1 MLEFSYICGAIYPNS
16 FSCLVDEHNYL
27 KRHSTMT
34 FKTRTEEIRKAV
46 EVLRPFVKE
55 KVEDEDPYRISYRD
69 KLFFEVFTDCAYL
82 FVLLPGVRIC
92 ERIWAESDESN
103 VSFCFRM
110 KEFCDFL
117 ENRHDDIL
125 TFEEDRFLGFFIF
138 EKSREPDY
146 TPMQAFSTT
155 QILKKSPV
163 NSLTT
168 YLQSISIEKDFLIS
182 HLDRLSKLGDYDSSI
197 YFNIEQHCCTTWIQS
212 SKATMVT
219 CDTVNVHGA
228 IDFGF
233 FIPNRFILK
242 GGISLLQRNDS
253 SYSKIY
259 YKEYCIKIGDSDH
272 FTVFYQYKI
281 NPELITDVK
290 KLFASIDTKDKIVVK
305 TDSILSFLKRARS
318 LCQFENP
325 AIFHISRGY
334 MTMHRYDPFYEASI
348 HEYCSVLDGFN
359 DTFIT
364 IDTKSMLAMLEDID
378 APYIQLLRLPN
389 GLLYL
394 SKIDEDPFGNTL
406 RILKPGEV
414 KPEDLPYYQK
424 ESEALVKRFN
434 PLS

>member
-1 MLEFSYICGAIYPNS
+1 
-16 FSCLVDEHNYL
+16 
-27 KRHSTMT
+27 MT
-34 FKTRTEEIRKAV
+34 FKTRTEELRKAV

-92 ERIWAESDESN
+92 ERIWAESSENN

-138 EKSREPDY
+138 EKSRESDY

-242 GGISLLQRNDS
+242 GGISLLQREVS
-253 SYSKIY
+253 SFSRIY
-259 YKEYCIKIGDSDH
+259 YNENGIKIGDSDH
-272 FTVFYQYKI
+272 FIVLYQHKI
-281 NPELITDVK
+281 KPEIIADVK
-290 KLFASIDTKDKIVVK
+290 KLFACIDTKDKIVVK

-318 LCQFENP
+318 LCQTEVP
-325 AIFHISRGY
+325 TVFHISRGY
-334 MTMHRYDPFYEASI
+334 MTMHRYDPYNEVGI

-359 DTFIT
+359 DTYIT
-364 IDTKSMLAMLEDID
+364 IDTKSTLAMLEDID
-378 APYIQLLRLPN
+378 APYIQILRLPN

-406 RILKPGEV
+406 RILYPGEV
-414 KPEDLPYYQK
+414 KPDDLPYYQK
-424 ESEALVKRFN
+424 ESQALVKRFN

>member
-1 MLEFSYICGAIYPNS
+1 M
-16 FSCLVDEHNYL
+16 
-27 KRHSTMT
+27 
-34 FKTRTEEIRKAV
+34 
-46 EVLRPFVKE
+46 
-55 KVEDEDPYRISYRD
+55 
-69 KLFFEVFTDCAYL
+69 
-82 FVLLPGVRIC
+82 
-92 ERIWAESDESN
+92 
-103 VSFCFRM
+103 
-110 KEFCDFL
+110 
-117 ENRHDDIL
+117 
-125 TFEEDRFLGFFIF
+125 
-138 EKSREPDY
+138 
-146 TPMQAFSTT
+146 
-155 QILKKSPV
+155 
-163 NSLTT
+163 
-168 YLQSISIEKDFLIS
+168 
-182 HLDRLSKLGDYDSSI
+182 
-197 YFNIEQHCCTTWIQS
+197 
-212 SKATMVT
+212 
-219 CDTVNVHGA
+219 
-228 IDFGF
+228 
-233 FIPNRFILK
+233 
-242 GGISLLQRNDS
+242 RN
-253 SYSKIY
+253 
-259 YKEYCIKIGDSDH
+259 
-272 FTVFYQYKI
+272 
-281 NPELITDVK
+281 VK

>member
-1 MLEFSYICGAIYPNS
+1 MLEFSYICGVIYPNS

-27 KRHSTMT
+27 KRHCTMT
-34 FKTRTEEIRKAV
+34 FKTRTEELRKAV

-69 KLFFEVFTDCAYL
+69 KLYFEVFTDCAYL
-82 FVLLPGVRIC
+82 FVLIPGVRIC
-92 ERIWAESDESN
+92 ERIWAESSESN

-138 EKSREPDY
+138 EKSSEPDY

-163 NSLTT
+163 DSLTT
-168 YLQSISIEKDFLIS
+168 YPQSISIEKDFLIS

-197 YFNIEQHCCTTWIQS
+197 FFNIEQHCCTTWIQS

-242 GGISLLQRNDS
+242 GGISLLQRDDS

-259 YKEYCIKIGDSDH
+259 YNENGIKIGDSDH
-272 FTVFYQYKI
+272 FIVLYQHKI
-281 NPELITDVK
+281 KPELITDVK
-290 KLFASIDTKDKIVVK
+290 KLFASIDTKDKIVVN
-305 TDSILSFLKRARS
+305 TDSILSFLKRARN
-318 LCQFENP
+318 LCQTEVP
-325 AIFHISRGY
+325 TVFHISRGY
-334 MTMHRYDPFYEASI
+334 MTMHRYDPYYEVAI
-348 HEYCSVLDGFN
+348 HEYFSVLDGFN
-359 DTFIT
+359 DTYIT

-378 APYIQLLRLPN
+378 APYIQILRLPN

-406 RILKPGEV
+406 RILNPGEV
-414 KPEDLPYYQK
+414 KPDDLPYYQK
-424 ESEALVKRFN
+424 ESQALVKRFN

>member
-1 MLEFSYICGAIYPNS
+1 MLVFSYICGAIYPNS
-16 FSCLVDEHNYL
+16 FSSLFDEHNYL

-69 KLFFEVFTDCAYL
+69 KLFFELFTDCAYL

-92 ERIWAESDESN
+92 ERIWAESSESN

-138 EKSREPDY
+138 EKSSEPDY

-155 QILKKSPV
+155 QILKKSPI

-168 YLQSISIEKDFLIS
+168 YPQSISIEKDFLIS

-212 SKATMVT
+212 CKATMVT

-228 IDFGF
+228 IDYGF

-242 GGISLLQRNDS
+242 GGISLLQRDNS

-259 YKEYCIKIGDSDH
+259 YNENGIKLGDSDH

-281 NPELITDVK
+281 KPELTTDVK
-290 KLFASIDTKDKIVVK
+290 KLFACIDTNDKIVVK

-334 MTMHRYDPFYEASI
+334 MTMHRYDPYNEVGI

-359 DTFIT
+359 DTYIT
-364 IDTKSMLAMLEDID
+364 IDTKSMLVLLEDID
-378 APYIQLLRLPN
+378 APYIQILRLPN
-389 GLLYL
+389 DILYL
-394 SKIDEDPFGNTL
+394 SKIDEDPFGTTL
-406 RILKPGEV
+406 RILNPGNV
-414 KPEDLPYYQK
+414 KSDDLPYYQK
-424 ESEALVKRFN
+424 ESQALIKRFN
-434 PLS
+434 PIS